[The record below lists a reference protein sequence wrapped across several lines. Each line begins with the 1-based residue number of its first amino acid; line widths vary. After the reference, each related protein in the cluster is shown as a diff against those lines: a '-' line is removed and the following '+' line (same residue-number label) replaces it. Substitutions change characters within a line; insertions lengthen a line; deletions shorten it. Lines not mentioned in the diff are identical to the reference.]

1 MGKEETSMRKN
12 KNRNNIE
19 ANKVYT
25 CCPNSSSPTDW
36 TNAASQQTSE
46 YGLPLLSLYYKQIKI
61 IKTKCDDIINIQ
73 ESENVIQKKSK
84 NIKALES
91 E

>member
-36 TNAASQQTSE
+36 TNAASQ
-46 YGLPLLSLYYKQIKI
+46 
-61 IKTKCDDIINIQ
+61 
-73 ESENVIQKKSK
+73 
-84 NIKALES
+84 
-91 E
+91 